1 MEPNRASSTAD
12 ALKAAV
18 EAGLPNAVVE
28 VSSASPGHYS
38 LIVKSEAFRGRS
50 MLESHRMVYATIAG
64 LMSGDA
70 APVHA
75 IDTLKT
81 IAG

>member
-1 MEPNRASSTAD
+1 MDSNPSRSTAD
-12 ALKAAV
+12 ALKVAIV
-18 EAGLPNAVVE
+18 SGIPNSVVE
-28 VSSASPGHYS
+28 VASASPGHFS
-38 LIVKSEAFRGRS
+38 LVVRSDVFRGRS
-50 MLESHRMVYATIAG
+50 MLESHRMVYATIAS
-64 LMSGDA
+64 LMNGDA

>member
-1 MEPNRASSTAD
+1 MQPNPSPSTAD

-18 EAGLPNAVVE
+18 LAGIPNAVVE
-28 VSSASPGHYS
+28 VSSGSPGHYS
-38 LIVKSEAFRGRS
+38 LVVRSETFRGRS
-50 MLESHRMVYATIAG
+50 MLENHRIVYATIAS

-75 IDTLKT
+75 IDSLKT

>member
-1 MEPNRASSTAD
+1 MELENPRRTAE
-12 ALKAAV
+12 ALKATV
-18 EAGLPNAVVE
+18 EAGIPNAVVE
-28 VSSASPGHYS
+28 GSSASPGHYS
-38 LIVKSEAFRGRS
+38 LVVKSEVFRGRS
-50 MLESHRMVYATIAG
+50 MLESHRMVYAAIAP
-64 LMSGDA
+64 LMAGDA

>member
-1 MEPNRASSTAD
+1 MARRGSW
-12 ALKAAV
+12 KRR
-18 EAGLPNAVVE
+18 AVV
-28 VSSASPGHYS
+28 VAVVVALVVGASVAGYA
-38 LIVKSEAFRGRS
+38 LVVKSEAFRGRP
-50 MLESHRMVYATIAG
+50 MLECHRMVYAAIAP
-64 LMSGDA
+64 LMAGDS

>member
-1 MEPNRASSTAD
+1 MEAKPSSSIGD
-12 ALKAAV
+12 ALEAAV
-18 EAGLPNAVVE
+18 LSGIPNAVVE
-28 VSSASPGHYS
+28 VSPGSPGHYS
-38 LIVKSEAFRGRS
+38 LVVRSEAFRGRS

>member
-1 MEPNRASSTAD
+1 MAPNPSLSTAD

-18 EAGLPNAVVE
+18 AAAVPNSVVE

-38 LIVKSEAFRGRS
+38 LVVRSEVFRGRS
-50 MLESHRMVYATIAG
+50 MLESHRLVYAAIAP
-64 LMSGDA
+64 LMNGDA